1 MGADTLPPSVS
12 KRVKEHKRQSAKR
25 PVVPSDPDHAGAE
38 RERVR
43 GPARVGTTPGHAKVA
58 TMLPRR
64 RKRQAVVRLAV
75 VSAAAAAIALLPV
88 RAGGQEE
95 VVRLGD
101 LVAISNVA
109 IYVAI
114 EKGYFKEQGIRTTI
128 ETFASAAK
136 MLPAL
141 TAGEMDVSVGT
152 PSVGLFNAVRE
163 GGDFRIVADK
173 GQFRSGHG
181 YAMLTVRKDLIE
193 SGQVKSIKDMKGRK
207 IAQTAKGIILEY
219 AMGKMLEEVGLTIKD
234 VQYTYL
240 TAPNQLTALET
251 KTVDATFTTEP
262 WGARSEERGA
272 GVRFRSVDMVKGMG
286 PVQAAVIIYSGRF
299 IKDRRPVAQRWINA
313 YLKGAAFFVAKGAQD
328 AEVLAI
334 LEK

>member
-1 MGADTLPPSVS
+1 MGS
-12 KRVKEHKRQSAKR
+12 KNWTR
-25 PVVPSDPDHAGAE
+25 P
-38 RERVR
+38 
-43 GPARVGTTPGHAKVA
+43 GPGGLVA
-58 TMLPRR
+58 
-64 RKRQAVVRLAV
+64 LAV
-75 VSAAAAAIALLPV
+75 LSGAIALQPL
-88 RAGGQEE
+88 RAGAQEE

-141 TAGEMDVSVGT
+141 PAGEMDVSVGT

-173 GQFRSGHG
+173 GQFRPGHG
-181 YAMLTVRKDLIE
+181 YAMLTVRKDLVE
-193 SGQVKSIKDMKGRK
+193 SGQIKSIKDMKGRK

-240 TAPNQLTALET
+240 TAPNQLAALEA

-262 WGARSEERGA
+262 WGARSEEKGV
-272 GVRFRSVDMVKGMG
+272 GVRFRSVDQVKGMG
-286 PVQAAVIIYSGRF
+286 PVQAAVIIYSGKF
-299 IKDRRPVAQRWINA
+299 IKDRRPVAQRWMNV
-313 YLKGAAFFVAKGAQD
+313 YLKAADFFVAKGAQD

-334 LEK
+334 LEKYTKIPAKTIKAAVPHYQARDGKVVLESIADQMKWFVANGYMPQEVPVEKMVDLSFLR